1 MSGGRARR
9 AAALALHRG
18 AVGAVVA
25 FFLLPF
31 YIMVTNA
38 LKPEVLINASPP
50 VFLFSPTLAHFAE
63 VFRRYPFVSYMV
75 NSAVISVSATGLGF
89 LIGVPAAYAIA
100 RYARRGVMTGIL
112 AVRMIPY
119 VSLLIPWYLMA
130 QRTDTVDTYTP
141 MILTHLVF
149 TIPYAAMI
157 LVGFF
162 EDVPRAL
169 EEAAWIDG
177 CSRVGAFWRIALP
190 LTVPGIVAAAVIA
203 FTYSWNNFL
212 FALVLTGARTKTLPI
227 AVYGFMSS
235 DHMDWGGLS
244 AAATLITAPVLVFV
258 FFVQR
263 YLIRGLA
270 AGALK

>member
-1 MSGGRARR
+1 M
-9 AAALALHRG
+9 L
-18 AVGAVVA
+18 
-25 FFLLPF
+25 
-31 YIMVTNA
+31 TNA
-38 LKPEVLINASPP
+38 LKPEVHINASPP
-50 VFLFSPTLAHFAE
+50 VFVFRPTLDHFVE

-75 NSAVISVSATGLGF
+75 NSAVISVSATLLGF

-100 RYARRGVMTGIL
+100 RYDLRRVLTTFL

-130 QRTDTVDTYTP
+130 QRTETVDTYPP

-149 TIPYAAMI
+149 TVPYAAMI

-162 EDVPRAL
+162 EDIPRAL

-177 CSRVGAFWRIALP
+177 CSRMGAFVRIALP
-190 LTVPGIVAAAVIA
+190 LTLPGIVAAAVIA

-263 YLIRGLA
+263 HLVRGLV
-270 AGALK
+270 AGAVK